1 MKGSGEG
8 GVYSIAYEFSGSH
21 QLFTAQDQAGG
32 GVGEGVQRNIG
43 QMRPPHGSVTPQ
55 KNSNLLVII
64 VVSVGAVTVVVVVI
78 VALIC
83 TRRSSAQQRKKRA
96 THSTGKRKGS
106 QKDLR
111 PPDLWIHHEEME
123 LKNMEKPAS
132 AAPSG
137 RDSPIQG
144 SIQDIRSQS
153 VSHSQSGSQMGSK
166 SSHSGGD
173 NDEASSC
180 ISTLER
186 SLADRRATRTKL
198 LIPMDS
204 QPSNTSKLTTHT
216 DR

>member
-1 MKGSGEG
+1 DFQHSCPT
-8 GVYSIAYEFSGSH
+8 I
-21 QLFTAQDQAGG
+21 LFPVPVVIPD
-32 GVGEGVQRNIG
+32 IG

-153 VSHSQSGSQMGSK
+153 VSHSQSESQMGSK
-166 SSHSGGD
+166 SSHSGK
-173 NDEASSC
+173 
-180 ISTLER
+180 
-186 SLADRRATRTKL
+186 TRQNVS
-198 LIPMDS
+198 DG
-204 QPSNTSKLTTHT
+204 
-216 DR
+216 